1 MNSFGTFLKFSTFGE
16 SHGKAIGVVIDNYP
30 AGIKIDIDYINLLLK
45 RRQGGGKLSTPR
57 KEADEVNIIS
67 GVFDNVS
74 TGAPICVIVEN
85 NNTRSKDYK
94 EIFRPAHADFTYY
107 AKYENFDYRGGG
119 RSSARESL
127 ARVIAGAFADFIL
140 QEFNI
145 RTYASLCAVG
155 GISLDGFSFKESEY
169 KAALNEELNALGGF
183 VEIFSDEIIRA
194 KKQNDSIGASVS
206 VAAFGVFAGLGEPLY
221 DKLDAKIAS
230 AFMGLNAVKAVEIGA
245 GKDLAKM
252 IGSLANDEFIS
263 VTNQEK
269 QIINSNI
276 FKTNQNFSNFSYAN
290 ANPKKPLF
298 LHTKNNFS
306 GGILGGIS
314 TGEPIFVK
322 VHFKPTP
329 SIFKE
334 QTMIDKNL
342 KTIKDTIAGRHD
354 PCVGV
359 RACIVLK
366 SMLSFILADFLM
378 LNSCAKIENLKKI
391 YKGV

>member
-269 QIINSNI
+269 QTINSNI

-314 TGEPIFVK
+314 TGEPIFIK

>member
-16 SHGKAIGVVIDNYP
+16 SHGKAIGVLIDNYP

-45 RRQGGGKLSTPR
+45 RRQGGGALSTPR
-57 KEADEVNIIS
+57 KEADEINILS
-67 GVFDNVS
+67 GVFNGVS
-74 TGAPICVIVEN
+74 TGASICVIVEN
-85 NNTRSKDYK
+85 NNARSKDYK
-94 EIFRPAHADFTYY
+94 EIFRPAHADFSYF

-119 RSSARESL
+119 RSSARESV

-140 QEFNI
+140 KEFNI

-155 GISLDGFSFKESEY
+155 GISLDGFKFSESEY
-169 KAALNEELNALGGF
+169 QKALSEDLNALGF
-183 VEIFSDEIIRA
+183 VSMFIDEITRA
-194 KKQNDSIGASVS
+194 KKQHDSVGASIS
-206 VAAFGVFAGLGEPLY
+206 VAAFGVFAGLGETLY

-252 IGSLANDEFIS
+252 NGSVANDEFLC
-263 VTNQEK
+263 VTNCEK
-269 QIINSNI
+269 KQINSNI
-276 FKTNQNFSNFSYAN
+276 FKTNTQISNFSYAN

-306 GGILGGIS
+306 GGIMGGIS
-314 TGEPIFVK
+314 TGETIYIK

-334 QTMIDKNL
+334 QSMINKNL
-342 KTIKDTIAGRHD
+342 KIVKDTLVGRHD

-359 RACIVLK
+359 RACVILK

-391 YKGV
+391 YKGE